1 MCQEVLKIVQKM
13 NQKHI
18 ETKLAI
24 YCAPLIAGLKVSNL
38 FIVSANEVEDLS
50 QVLRKTGL
58 VFLKLA
64 DVNGRVTFLLFRRE
78 ELREHLADRK
88 VQQILR
94 ECGYEDLSF
103 RGILYRFM
111 ERYQAYAKGERNYP
125 HEIGLLLGYPA
136 EDVEG
141 FILHNGQN
149 YLFAGY
155 WKVYA
160 DAPQKQELFRQ
171 YEAAEQEVVVL
182 LSQGT
187 GIGQIIKSYSGRYQ
201 MKLVS

>member
-1 MCQEVLKIVQKM
+1 MCQEVLKMVQKM

-24 YCAPLIAGLKVSNL
+24 HCAPLITGIKISNL
-38 FIVSANEVEDLS
+38 FIVSADEVDGLA

-58 VFLKLA
+58 VFLQLS

-78 ELREHLADRK
+78 ELRSYLAEAK
-88 VQQILR
+88 VQEILMT
-94 ECGYEDLSF
+94 CGYEDLSF

-111 ERYQAYAKGERNYP
+111 ERYQAYEKAEKNFP
-125 HEIGLLLGYPA
+125 HEIGLLLGYPV

-149 YLFAGY
+149 YLFSGY

-160 DAPQKQELFRQ
+160 DAAEKKKLFKQ
-171 YEAAEQEVVVL
+171 YEEAEREVIAL
-182 LSQGT
+182 LSQGI
-187 GIGQIIKSYSGRYQ
+187 GIRRIIKGYNSGYQ
-201 MKLVS
+201 MKLVG